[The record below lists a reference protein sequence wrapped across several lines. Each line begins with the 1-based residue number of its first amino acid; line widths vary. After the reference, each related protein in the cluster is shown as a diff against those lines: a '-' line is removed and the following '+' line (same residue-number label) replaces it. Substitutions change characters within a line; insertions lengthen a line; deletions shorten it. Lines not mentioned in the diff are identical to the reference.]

1 MISPA
6 THYVNMFIIMCYMG
20 VSWIHETITKR
31 TLPSVHS
38 VDGSS
43 VGAHSAEVSQTP
55 WWYLHVTGTSAS
67 TQHDSWILREEASP
81 HPHLIFHQ
89 NPKGLPSCI
98 FQIYLLSSY
107 VRRTLQR
114 SPEIP
119 WYFLTSSLSLLFQ
132 VTLHPTRLPVT
143 FPGIILTRSF
153 HSDSRLNL
161 KITTSHII
169 TL

>member
-6 THYVNMFIIMCYMG
+6 THYVNMFIMG
-20 VSWIHETITKR
+20 VSWTHETITKR

-43 VGAHSAEVSQTP
+43 AGARSVEVSQTP
-55 WWYLHVTGTSAS
+55 WWYLHVIGTSAS
-67 TQHDSWILREEASP
+67 TQHDSWIWEKRLLPILTLSSTKT
-81 HPHLIFHQ
+81 Q
-89 NPKGLPSCI
+89 KVCLPSI
-98 FQIYLLSSY
+98 FQIYLCSNY
-107 VRRTLQR
+107 VSRTLQC

-119 WYFLTSSLSLLFQ
+119 WYFLTSSLSPLFQ

-153 HSDSRLNL
+153 HSDSRLKFKNNC
-161 KITTSHII
+161 
-169 TL
+169 